1 MSGGDPF
8 RAYYREVAAANR
20 RRAIHRVIGCALMI
34 LSALVVCVFLWTL
47 MVYVLSGGEWNP

>member
-20 RRAIHRVIGCALMI
+20 RRAIHRVIGCALVI
-34 LSALVVCVFLWTL
+34 LSALVTCLFAYAFIVWMLTR
-47 MVYVLSGGEWNP
+47 